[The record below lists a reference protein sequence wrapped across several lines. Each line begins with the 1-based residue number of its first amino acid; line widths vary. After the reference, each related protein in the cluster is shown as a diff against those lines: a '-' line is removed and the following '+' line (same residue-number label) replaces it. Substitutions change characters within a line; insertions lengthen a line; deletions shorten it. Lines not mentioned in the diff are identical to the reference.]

1 VAGNFGLN
9 GLLQMYHERVR
20 LFRDNP
26 PPDDWDGVFA
36 LQTK

>member
-1 VAGNFGLN
+1 LN
-9 GLLQMYHERVR
+9 GLLELYCERVR
-20 LFRDNP
+20 AFRENP